1 MITNLVSDPFI
12 AVCPIIPKLE
22 SLTQSYFQ
30 KRGVCV
36 PTLQK
41 IGGDDTWNV
50 LFRPY
55 RLQFSCSYGRFEF
68 LFFEGFTTDWAS
80 VPKAFRGF
88 IDNDDRNLMLPALV
102 HDAMFKSKFF
112 GTEKQGFD
120 TANDIFEE
128 LMEWADMK
136 PSTIDAVLASVSSWI
151 GWSVYKKTFERD
163 SEQFLNCEI
172 REL

>member
-22 SLTQSYFQ
+22 SLTQGYFQ

-102 HDAMFKSKFF
+102 HDVIFK
-112 GTEKQGFD
+112 
-120 TANDIFEE
+120 E
-128 LMEWADMK
+128 LMEWAEMK

-151 GWSVYKKTFERD
+151 GWANYQKRFDRD
-163 SEQFLNCEI
+163 SQQFLNCEI